1 MTSEATLADRIQFL
15 LSMRSTDEQAIIQAL
30 DQIVKD
36 FSVDEVQQWY
46 HPQSKHKNLLIHEFV
61 RMGLMKTIEHA
72 VKDLGFNINAKR
84 ESDGNTSLHLAK
96 WYPKPDVSELL
107 QTLGADITIVNNY
120 REVVD
125 GLDQLKEKMMNIIWL
140 DTELTSLDDPHILEC
155 AVIITDK
162 HLKEL
167 ERGQWIVHYEKA
179 ELEKLSNFHQNT
191 FKSRSD
197 VRTSSILFLGGNG
210 LFDDILASKTTKE
223 EMEVQLLEL
232 LKRHCPEKGC
242 PLAGSSIHWD
252 RAVIRLQLP
261 SVYEYLHYRII
272 DVSSFFGVVERWIPS
287 ERWVEKEKY
296 LDRIMQEKYTDNNR
310 EGGVH
315 RAMYDVERSI
325 EILKLFKPCL
335 NTF

>member
-1 MTSEATLADRIQFL
+1 MASEATLADRIQFL
-15 LSMRSTDEQAIIQAL
+15 LSMKSTDEQAIIEAL
-30 DQIVKD
+30 DQLVKD
-36 FSVDEVQQWY
+36 FGVDEVQRWY
-46 HPQSKHKNLLIHEFV
+46 QPQSKHKNLLIHEFV

-84 ESDGNTSLHLAK
+84 ESDGNTSLHLAR
-96 WYPKPDVSELL
+96 WYKKPDVSELF
-107 QTLGADITIVNNY
+107 QILGADITIVNNY
-120 REVVD
+120 GEVVE

-140 DTELTSLDDPHILEC
+140 DTELKSLDDPHILEC

-167 ERGQWIVHYEKA
+167 ERGQWIVRYEKA
-179 ELEKLSNFHQNT
+179 ELEKLSSFHQNT

-197 VRTSSILFLGGNG
+197 GGNG

-252 RAVIRLQLP
+252 REVIRVQLP

-296 LDRIMQEKYTDNNR
+296 LDRIMQEKYTGDNNK
-310 EGGVH
+310 EGGAH